1 MEAQSRTPRGV
12 GGILAGSDRLE
23 SWLHAAFV
31 ALTIA
36 SAVRYVDGHGLGDR
50 APVVLPVAALLLASY
65 AAFPRVPWPTV
76 WFAVLVALWLLLVAL
91 APSFSWCA
99 VPLAFVGLRVLP
111 FRAAVGVIAAMTVAV
126 AVAWTSMLNRVDPTV
141 VLGPVAV
148 AGLAVLA
155 YRALEREGARQRAL
169 LADLEEARD
178 DLAESQ
184 HAAGVLA
191 ERSRL
196 SRELH
201 DSVAQSLSSI
211 NLLLRAAEQD
221 WEPRPESARGHVEQA
236 ALTARHG
243 LDDVRRVVRDLAP
256 ELDAGPDAMADALRR
271 TCERAVA
278 AGGVNVSVLV
288 HGHAVSVDDSVATA
302 VLRTARGA
310 LANVVEHARAA
321 QVVVTLTYQEDTVT
335 LDIVDDGV
343 GFDPSRQRA
352 NGVRGRGL
360 AGIGDRVRELGGTL
374 TVESA
379 PGEGAALAASL
390 PVRRAGA

>member
-1 MEAQSRTPRGV
+1 MSTSKR
-12 GGILAGSDRLE
+12 GILAGVDRLE
-23 SWLHAAFV
+23 IWLHAAFAV
-31 ALTIA
+31 LTVA
-36 SAVRYVDGHGLGDR
+36 SAIRYVAGHGLGDR
-50 APVVLPVAALLLASY
+50 APVVLPVAAVLLLCY
-65 AAFPRVPWPTV
+65 AALPRVSWPTL
-76 WFAVLVALWLLLVAL
+76 WFAALVLLWLVLVLL

-111 FRAAVGVIAAMTVAV
+111 YRAAVAVISLMTVAV
-126 AVAWTSMLNRVDPTV
+126 AVAWTSMLDRVDPTV
-141 VLGPVAV
+141 VLGPIAV

-155 YRALEREGARQRAL
+155 YRALERESARQRAL
-169 LADLEEARD
+169 LAELSEARS

-221 WEPRPESARGHVEQA
+221 WQSRPESARGHVEQA

-256 ELDAGPDAMADALRR
+256 ELGGGPDALGDALRR
-271 TCERAVA
+271 TGERAVA
-278 AGGVNVSVLV
+278 GGGPEVGVLV
-288 HGHAVSVDDSVATA
+288 HGDPVPVGDAVATA

-310 LANVVEHARAA
+310 LANVVEHARATR
-321 QVVVTLTYQEDTVT
+321 VMMTLTYQEDSVT
-335 LDIVDDGV
+335 LDIRDDGI
-343 GFDPSRQRA
+343 GFDPARTSA
-352 NGVRGRGL
+352 DGVRGHGL
-360 AGIGDRVRELGGTL
+360 AGIEDRVRTLGGEL

-379 PGEGAALAASL
+379 PGDGTALAARF
-390 PVRRAGA
+390 PVRAS